1 MAADLSARGGKVDV
15 AALSA
20 ELDSPV
26 ALISAAK
33 GTGIDRIQ
41 QFLLGTAA
49 RVNTPPVR
57 IELPVLQDLPK
68 CRQWAANLGLRAS
81 YRAPAP
87 PLWTRRLDAI
97 FLHPI
102 GGAPLFPPV

>member
-1 MAADLSARGGKVDV
+1 MSQSSSPSPARRFPASPRCSSRPRARGGKVDV

-49 RVNTPPVR
+49 RLNTPPVR

-68 CRQWAANLGLRAS
+68 CRQWAANLGVRAS
-81 YRAPAP
+81 YKAPAP
-87 PLWTRRLDAI
+87 PLW
-97 FLHPI
+97 
-102 GGAPLFPPV
+102 